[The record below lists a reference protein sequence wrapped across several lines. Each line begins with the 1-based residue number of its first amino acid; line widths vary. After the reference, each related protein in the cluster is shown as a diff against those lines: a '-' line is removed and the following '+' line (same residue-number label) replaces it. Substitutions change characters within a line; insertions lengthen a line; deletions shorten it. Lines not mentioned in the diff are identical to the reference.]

1 MINAPKIAT
10 STIVFEVWTAVSHV
24 EAIVIAVAGGVVG
37 VHDDRVEVGL
47 GHPALRVLA
56 LAALL
61 RLPAASHQAGHVP
74 GRNHEEQTADERH

>member
-1 MINAPKIAT
+1 MITFTKGFVVLA
-10 STIVFEVWTAVSHV
+10 AVSHV

-37 VHDDRVEVGL
+37 VHDDGVEVGL

-61 RLPAASHQAGHVP
+61 RLPAASHQPGHVP